1 MFTSGINKER
11 KFERRHYYLS
21 SKLVKK
27 IEELAKKENTTR
39 SKIISKLLKKELGDS
54 FDT

>member
-11 KFERRHYYLS
+11 KFERRHYYLP

-27 IEELAKKENTTR
+27 IEEIAVKENTTR
-39 SKIISKLLKKELGDS
+39 SKIISNILKKELGDN
-54 FDT
+54 FE